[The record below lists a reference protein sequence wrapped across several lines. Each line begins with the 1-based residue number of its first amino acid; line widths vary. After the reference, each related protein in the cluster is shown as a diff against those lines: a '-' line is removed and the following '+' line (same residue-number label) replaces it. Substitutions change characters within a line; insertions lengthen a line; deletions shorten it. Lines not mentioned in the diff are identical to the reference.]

1 MSSVDSVIDLIGKTP
16 LVRLGRVAE
25 GVGADVYVKPEYLN
39 PTGSIKDRV
48 ALRMIEGAE
57 EQGLIKPGHTIVESS
72 TGNTGTS
79 LAFMGSL
86 KGYRVVIYETTPG
99 KMGAEK
105 RKLMANYGAEV
116 RSLTPEDL
124 EALEGGVPGAEVEL
138 PGRKICLELERKG
151 PKIWWAR
158 QFSNPSNVEA
168 QRGTGREILEQMA
181 GRVDGYVAAVGT
193 GGTLMGIAEVLKE
206 ANPAVRVVGIQP
218 AGSKTMMT
226 PGAFY
231 PKSEIEGGIVA
242 DMLEKPGLIDKI
254 IQLGDAE
261 AIEMAHRLWREEGL
275 FCGIS
280 GGANVHV
287 ALQLAEELGKGK
299 RVVTVLPDSG
309 DRYMTEEH
317 FVT

>member
-79 LAFMGSL
+79 LAFIGTL
-86 KGYRVVIYETTPG
+86 KGYKVLIYETTPG

-116 RSLTPEDL
+116 RSLTPKDL

-151 PKIWWAR
+151 PKTWWAR
-158 QFSNPSNVEA
+158 QFSNPHNVEA
-168 QRGTGREILEQMA
+168 QRETGKEILEQMA
-181 GRVDGYVAAVGT
+181 GRVDCYVAAVGT

-206 ANPAVRVVGIQP
+206 ANPSVRVVGIQP
-218 AGSKTMMT
+218 AGSKTIMT
-226 PGAFY
+226 PGASY

-242 DMLEKPGLIDKI
+242 EMLERPGLIDEI
-254 IQLGDAE
+254 VQLGDAE

-287 ALQLAEELGKGK
+287 ALQLAGELGHGK

>member
-1 MSSVDSVIDLIGKTP
+1 MRSVDSVIDLIGNTP

-25 GVGADVYVKPEYLN
+25 GVGAEVFVKPEYLN

-57 EQGLIKPGHTIVESS
+57 EQGLIKPGYTIVESS

-79 LAFMGSL
+79 LAFIGTL

-116 RSLTPEDL
+116 RTLTPEDL

-151 PKIWWAR
+151 PKTWWAR

-168 QRGTGREILEQMA
+168 QRETGMEILDQMA
-181 GRVDGYVAAVGT
+181 GQVDCYVAAVGT

-206 ANPAVRVVGIQP
+206 ANPTVRVVGIQP
-218 AGSKTMMT
+218 AGSKTTMT
-226 PGAFY
+226 PGASY

-242 DMLEKPGLIDKI
+242 DMLERPGLIDEI
-254 IQLGDAE
+254 VQLGDAE

-287 ALQLAEELGKGK
+287 ALRLAGELGQGK
-299 RVVTVLPDSG
+299 SVVTVLPDSG